1 MSSNQL
7 KSAVCAAVLAAVAL
21 ALAACGGGTKIAPP
35 PSNTNPPPAA
45 KFSDFKTIDLRPIVV
60 APEFAEAEANQKAT
74 KKIQEILDA
83 NMSGVIAS
91 WNSTD
96 HGATR
101 GTLVIEPLITRM
113 KFIGGGARFMV
124 GAMAGNS
131 AVLMEITCKEAETGQ
146 EIAKPMIYQRA
157 NAMVGG
163 MSVGGADNAMLTR
176 VAQMMTDY
184 IKSNFDAA
192 VGGPTGSAE

>member
-1 MSSNQL
+1 MPKKAFYIL
-7 KSAVCAAVLAAVAL
+7 VAFAALAAL
-21 ALAACGGGTKIAPP
+21 AVSACGGGTKISPP
-35 PSNTNPPPAA
+35 PSNINPAPTA
-45 KFSDFKTIDLRPIVV
+45 KFSDFKTIEMRPIVI

-74 KKIQEILDA
+74 AKIQEIVDA
-83 NMSGVIAS
+83 NLSGVLAS
-91 WNSTD
+91 WNSTER
-96 HGATR
+96 GATR
-101 GTLVIEPLITRM
+101 GTLVIEPLITRV

-131 AVLMEITCKEAETGQ
+131 AVLMEISFKDAQTGE
-146 EIAKPMIYQRA
+146 EIAKPTIYQRA
-157 NAMVGG
+157 NAMVGS
-163 MSVGGADNAMLTR
+163 MSVGGADNAMLNR

>member
-1 MSSNQL
+1 MSKKAFYVL
-7 KSAVCAAVLAAVAL
+7 VAFAALAAL
-21 ALAACGGGTKIAPP
+21 AVSACGGGTKIAPP
-35 PSNTNPPPAA
+35 PSTTNPAPAA
-45 KFSDFKTIDLRPIVV
+45 KFSDFKTIDMRPIVI
-60 APEFAEAEANQKAT
+60 APEFAAADANQKAT
-74 KKIQEILDA
+74 RKIQEIVDA
-83 NMSGVIAS
+83 NLSGVIAS
-91 WNSTD
+91 WNSTE

-101 GTLVIEPLITRM
+101 GTLVIEPLITRI

-131 AVLMEITCKEAETGQ
+131 AVSMEISFKEAETGQ
-146 EIAKPMIYQRA
+146 EIAKPVIYQRA
-157 NAMVGG
+157 NAMVGS
-163 MSVGGADNAMLTR
+163 MSVGGADNAMLNR